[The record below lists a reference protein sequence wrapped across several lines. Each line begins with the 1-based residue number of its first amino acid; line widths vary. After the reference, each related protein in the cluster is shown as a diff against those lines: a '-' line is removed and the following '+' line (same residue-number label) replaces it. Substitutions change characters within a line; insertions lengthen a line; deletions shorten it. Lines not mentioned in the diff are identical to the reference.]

1 MLDWRTSASPE
12 ILKLR
17 AWMLAEI
24 RRFFAEREVLEVET
38 PLLDTSSVTDVHIQ
52 SFEIGAETNSLQ
64 QALFL
69 QTSPEYAMKRMLS
82 ADSGAIYQIC
92 KAFRREERTQQHNP
106 EFTLLEWYQPGYSMQ
121 ALMDEVEALIQCLL
135 KTEALPRFSYG
146 QLFQTHLD
154 LDPHGITLVELKSRS
169 AGLLEI
175 TGDNLDATDYLQLLL
190 SQKIEP
196 HLPPHCFVYDYP
208 SAQAALAVVENDS
221 EGNAVAKRFELYC
234 GGMELAN
241 GYYELTDAAE
251 QRQRFERDQNRR
263 RALGLPEIPVDEMLL
278 AALDSGL
285 PNCAGVALGLD
296 RLLMV
301 LAGKSDIGEV
311 LSFPSS

>member
-1 MLDWRTSASPE
+1 MLDWRTSASLE
-12 ILKLR
+12 TLKLR
-17 AWMLAEI
+17 AWMLAEV
-24 RRFFAEREVLEVET
+24 RQFFAEREVLEVET
-38 PLLDTSSVTDVHIQ
+38 PLLDTSTVTDVHIQ
-52 SFEIGAETNSLQ
+52 SFEIGAETNSLR

-92 KAFRREERTQQHNP
+92 KAFRHEERTQQHNP

-135 KTEALPRFSYG
+135 KTKVLPRFSYG
-146 QLFQTHLD
+146 QLFQTHLG
-154 LDPHGITLVELKSRS
+154 LDPHSITLDELRSRS
-169 AGLLEI
+169 AGLLEVV
-175 TGDNLDATDYLQLLL
+175 GNNLDATDYLQLLL

-196 HLPPHCFVYDYP
+196 QLPPHFFVYDYP

-241 GYYELTDAAE
+241 GYFELTDAAE

-263 RALGLPEIPVDEMLL
+263 RALGSPEIPVDEMLL

>member
-1 MLDWRTSASPE
+1 MVDWRTSASPE

-38 PLLDTSSVTDVHIQ
+38 PLLSTSSVTDVHIQ
-52 SFEIGAETNSLQ
+52 SFEVGAEKNSLN

-92 KAFRREERTQQHNP
+92 KAFRREERTRQHNP

-121 ALMDEVEALIQCLL
+121 DLMDEVEALIQCLL
-135 KTEALPRFSYG
+135 KTEVLPRFSYG
-146 QLFQTHLD
+146 QLFQSHLD
-154 LDPHGITLVELKSRS
+154 LDPHGITLDELKSYS
-169 AGLLEI
+169 AGLLEV
-175 TGDNLDATDYLQLLL
+175 TGDNLDATDYLQLLM
-190 SQKIEP
+190 SQEIEAS
-196 HLPPHCFVYDYP
+196 LPPNCFVYDYP

-221 EGNAVAKRFELYC
+221 HGNAVAKRFELYC
-234 GGMELAN
+234 GGMEIAN
-241 GYYELTDAAE
+241 GYYELTDAVE
-251 QRQRFERDQNRR
+251 QRRRFERDQNRR

-278 AALDSGL
+278 DALDSGL
-285 PNCAGVALGLD
+285 PSCAGVALGLD

-311 LSFPSS
+311 LSFPFS

>member
-1 MLDWRTSASPE
+1 MVDWRTSASPE
-12 ILKLR
+12 TLKLR
-17 AWMLAEI
+17 AWMLAEV

-52 SFEIGAETNSLQ
+52 SFEVGAEENALN

-82 ADSGAIYQIC
+82 ADSGPIYQIC
-92 KAFRREERTQQHNP
+92 KAFRREERTRQHSP

-135 KTEALPRFSYG
+135 KTEALPRFAYG

-154 LDPHGITLVELKSRS
+154 LNPHDITLDELKSRS
-169 AGLLEI
+169 AGLLEV
-175 TGDNLDATDYLQLLL
+175 TGENLDITDYLQLLM
-190 SQKIEP
+190 SQEIEP
-196 HLPPHCFVYDYP
+196 RLPPYCFVYDYP

-221 EGNAVAKRFELYC
+221 EEKAVAKRFELYC

-251 QRQRFERDQNRR
+251 QRQRFERDQARR
-263 RALGLPEIPVDEMLL
+263 RALGLPEIPMDEMLL
-278 AALDSGL
+278 AALGSGM
-285 PNCAGVALGLD
+285 PSCAGVALGLD
-296 RLLMV
+296 RLLMI

-311 LSFPSS
+311 LSFISA

>member
-1 MLDWRTSASPE
+1 MADWRTSASPE

-17 AWMLAEI
+17 AWMLAEV

-38 PLLDTSSVTDVHIQ
+38 PLLDTSAVTDVHIQ
-52 SFEIGAETNSLQ
+52 SFEVGTKNNSLK

-82 ADSGAIYQIC
+82 AGSGAIYQIC
-92 KAFRREERTQQHNP
+92 KAFRREERTRQHNP
-106 EFTLLEWYQPGYSMQ
+106 EFTLLEWYQPGYSME

-135 KTEALPRFSYG
+135 QTEALPRFSYRE
-146 QLFQTHLD
+146 LFQTHLE
-154 LDPHGITLVELKSRS
+154 LDPHDITLDELKSRS
-169 AGLLEI
+169 AGLLEV
-175 TGDNLDATDYLQLLL
+175 TGENLDITDYLQLLM

-196 HLPPHCFVYDYP
+196 RLPPHCFVYDYP
-208 SAQAALAVVENDS
+208 SAQAALAVIEKDT
-221 EGNAVAKRFELYC
+221 EGNSVAKRFELYC

-241 GYYELTDAAE
+241 GYYELTDAVE
-251 QRQRFERDQNRR
+251 QRQRFARDQARR
-263 RALGLPEIPVDEMLL
+263 RVLGLPEFPVDEMLL

-285 PNCAGVALGLD
+285 PSCAGVALGLD

-301 LAGKSDIGEV
+301 LAGESDIGEV
-311 LSFPSS
+311 LSFPSL